1 MKSTIFFV
9 SDDSE
14 LVSKITT
21 QFGTDTQVSVKVFG
35 KAEWD
40 QLIEDNEARQ
50 TLHVGVPTLSPGVG
64 HDNPNA
70 RVLHFVKSNN
80 NNTTSGNVETMEQ
93 LEAKAIEAAIV
104 QFKGNLTEAAKALGI
119 GRATLYRKVKHF
131 SIDPNAARRKKVA

>member
-9 SDDSE
+9 CDDAE
-14 LVSKITT
+14 LIAKMTA
-21 QFGTDTQVSVKVFG
+21 QFGSDPHFSFKVF
-35 KAEWD
+35 AQNHWD
-40 QLIEDNEARQ
+40 QIIDDHEARQ
-50 TLHVGVPTLSPGVG
+50 TLHLGVPMLSAGAG
-64 HDNPNA
+64 HDNSNA

-80 NNTTSGNVETMEQ
+80 SSTGVETMEQ
-93 LEAKAIEAAIV
+93 LEAKAIEAAIS